1 MESKLGKKLV
11 RRPAQNITLVL
22 MQLGGNMLPINN
34 PYVFQ
39 KNDQWYCMLPN
50 RTYKRVPYINWVED
64 VDWCVI
70 YYRVF
75 DSLLNNTI
83 TDIELQNWDLEKI
96 LEVAADIK
104 L

>member
-1 MESKLGKKLV
+1 
-11 RRPAQNITLVL
+11 

-34 PYVFQ
+34 PYIFQ

-96 LEVAADIK
+96 LDVAADVK